1 MNDKKGIKIYSYV
14 FPYGQ
19 IYIGRTIRTLNYVH
33 DYHKRCKISPIHD
46 ALQRL
51 SQVYPKLESTIP
63 FSTKLDEIYKI
74 QRKIAYKYT
83 TDPLKIINTNIR

>member
-14 FPYGQ
+14 FPCGQ

-46 ALQRL
+46 GLQRL
-51 SQVYPKLESTIP
+51 SHVYP
-63 FSTKLDEIYKI
+63 KLDEIYKF

-83 TDPLKIINTNIR
+83 SDPLKIINTNIR